1 MVLNRVP
8 RVGVLV
14 ATLSSLWLKA
24 AEARDFKASI
34 LGGYNGGGGF
44 RGTVMVSKFAQG
56 FPLALEAGL
65 GYSWRDGGDPLAAR
79 HIFIND
85 NTNGT
90 PEESAWVWDV
100 RLDFLYKVSLLG
112 LRDAHLFAG
121 PRFSMF
127 TADFIYVGGN
137 EDFEVTS
144 NQWGIGL
151 GAKATFPISQRLGF
165 TMLAGFDYFFS
176 ATLEGHDT
184 SYSPDGTSVNGR
196 ENFTYSDADAAI
208 NQPKF
213 QPVLMLGLSLG
224 L

>member
-1 MVLNRVP
+1 MCLIRIRSFLAVALFTLLAVP
-8 RVGVLV
+8 
-14 ATLSSLWLKA
+14 SSQA
-24 AEARDFKASI
+24 GDFRTGLMA
-34 LGGYNGGGGF
+34 GYNGGGGV
-44 RGTVMVSKFAQG
+44 RGTLMVSNFARG

-65 GYSWRDGGDPLAAR
+65 GYGWRDGGDPLAAR

-112 LRDAHLFAG
+112 IRDAHLFAG

-151 GAKATFPISQRLGF
+151 GAKATFPMSQRLGF
-165 TMLAGFDYFFS
+165 TVLAGFDYFFS

>member
-1 MVLNRVP
+1 MLRTYVRPFALVALCSVTLVALAQGGDF
-8 RVGVLV
+8 RVGV
-14 ATLSSLWLKA
+14 
-24 AEARDFKASI
+24 

-44 RGTVMVSKFAQG
+44 RGTVMVSNFAQG
-56 FPLALEAGL
+56 FPLSLEAGL

-90 PEESAWVWDV
+90 PQESAWVWDL
-100 RLDFLYKVSLLG
+100 RMDFLYRVTLFG

-151 GAKATFPISQRLGF
+151 GAKAMFPINQKVSFTLLG
-165 TMLAGFDYFFS
+165 GFDYFFS

-184 SYSPDGTSVNGR
+184 SYSPDGSSVNGR
-196 ENFTYSDADAAI
+196 ENFTYADADEAI

-213 QPVLMLGLSLG
+213 QPVLMIGLTLGL
-224 L
+224 